1 MQGLNQKRI
10 DKFIEVTDEW
20 YPCYEDNK
28 VKLSLFISNLD
39 KLDYHFVRICVW
51 GLDDFGLEMDY
62 EDTNYENLISKYNE
76 WKENI
81 FNKAEDGIDKEWFFA
96 KGFYNA

>member
-10 DKFIEVTDEW
+10 DKMVTVTDEW
-20 YPCYEDNK
+20 YPCYDGYK
-28 VKLSLFISNLD
+28 VKVSLFISNLD
-39 KLDYHFVRICVW
+39 RLNYHFVRICVW
-51 GLDDFGLEMDY
+51 GADDFGLEMDY
-62 EDTNYENLISKYNE
+62 EDSYYENLVSKYNE

-81 FNKAEDGIDKEWFFA
+81 FDKVTDGINQEWFIA